1 MDERIV
7 DERILDERLE
17 PVMSS
22 EPREAVLARLFPL
35 NTSGR
40 LFYLAVMLAA
50 VGLAWTETAHTDTQ
64 SYPWWTF
71 LFLAS
76 AASVAQLFTIRTG
89 NSHGFHTASVFAAAA
104 ALLLPPELIILMA
117 VVQHVPEW
125 RKVRYP
131 WFIQTFNIFNYV
143 VAMLAARAVALAIA
157 GDPLNATFGSRWAL
171 AGLAAVLTLVVVNH
185 ALLAGMLRAAKGVG
199 IRAGGLLSPTELGG
213 DIVQAGLGVALAA
226 LLVHDIWLAPALL
239 APLVLSYRSF
249 ATLGRL
255 RDTEER
261 FRTMFDSAPIG
272 MVVRDLDGSVLSA
285 NRAMQSMLGSETVD
299 LAPHELHADLAAG
312 RSDHYE
318 LDRVLI
324 AQDGS
329 EVSARVAV
337 ALVRDAGARAQFA
350 IEMVEDVSQ
359 RKLLEDQLRQSQKME
374 AIGRL
379 AGGVAHDFNNLLTAI
394 IGYADLAVGQVGEGQ
409 GSVKED
415 IGEIRKAADRAHGL
429 TRQLLAFGR
438 KQILDPQV
446 LNLND
451 VVGDMDTMLRRLIGE
466 NINVVTAYGSTLA
479 SVEADPGQLHQVI
492 VNLVVN
498 SRDEMTNGG
507 TLTISTENVLVTEP
521 AAAKLG
527 SGAHAGRFVTLT
539 IRDTGGGMDA
549 QTKER
554 LFEPFFTLKGV
565 GKGTGLGLST
575 VDGIVSQSGGFIH
588 VESELGQGAAFTV
601 YLPAIDEPASTIPL
615 APPEAARRGS
625 ETILLVEDEEVVRSL
640 VQRMLESAGYRVLI
654 AANGHDA
661 LALAD
666 AATFDLVLTDVVMP
680 HMSGSELMSKLDH
693 AVPVLFMSG
702 YTAELVEQ
710 HRVLEAGSNLL
721 QKPFTAVELTRKIRE
736 LLDRATVEAA

>member
-7 DERILDERLE
+7 DERIVDERVLDERIE
-17 PVMSS
+17 PVMSP
-22 EPREAVLARLFPL
+22 EPRESVLARLFPF
-35 NTSGR
+35 NTAGR
-40 LFYLAVMLAA
+40 LVYVAVMLGAA
-50 VGLAWTETAHTDTQ
+50 GLAGAEIARGHTHT
-64 SYPWWTF
+64 YPWWTF
-71 LFLAS
+71 AFLAS

-89 NSHGFHTASVFAAAA
+89 NSHGFHTAIVFVAAA
-104 ALLLPPELIILMA
+104 ALLLPPELIVLMA
-117 VVQHVPEW
+117 VTQHLPEW

-131 WFIQTFNIFNYV
+131 WFIQSFNIFNFI
-143 VAMLAARAVALAIA
+143 VAMLAASAAAHLITHDTAESDA
-157 GDPLNATFGSRWAL
+157 GRWAL
-171 AGLAAVLTLVVVNH
+171 SGLAAVLTLVLVNH
-185 ALLAGMLRAAKGVG
+185 ALLAVMLRAAKGVG

-213 DIVQAGLGVALAA
+213 DFIQAGLGVALAA
-226 LLVHDIWLAPALL
+226 LLVEAFWLAPALL

-272 MVVRDLDGSVLSA
+272 MVVRDLDGGVVST
-285 NRAMQSMLGSETVD
+285 NRAMQTMLGSDEVE
-299 LAPHELHADLAAG
+299 LAPDELHAELAAG
-312 RSDHYE
+312 HSDHYE
-318 LDRVLI
+318 LDRVLT
-324 AQDGS
+324 AKDGR
-329 EVSARVAV
+329 EVSARVAA
-337 ALVRDAGARAQFA
+337 ALVRDAGARPQFA
-350 IEMVEDVSQ
+350 IEMVQDVSQ
-359 RKLLEDQLRQSQKME
+359 RKLLEDQLRQAQKME

-394 IGYADLAVGQVGEGQ
+394 IGYADLVLLQVGDGQ
-409 GSVKED
+409 AGMKDDV
-415 IGEIRKAADRAHGL
+415 GEIRKAADRAHGL

-498 SRDEMTNGG
+498 ARDEMTDGG
-507 TLTISTENVLVTEP
+507 TLTISTENVVLTDP
-521 AAAKLG
+521 PG
-527 SGAHAGRFVTLT
+527 SFVALT
-539 IRDTGGGMDA
+539 IRDTGRGMDA

-575 VDGIVSQSGGFIH
+575 VDGIVSQSGGFIK
-588 VESELGQGAAFTV
+588 VESELGEGAAFTV
-601 YLPAIDEPASTIPL
+601 YLPAVDGLANSIPLPPPEPAR
-615 APPEAARRGS
+615 AGD
-625 ETILLVEDEEVVRSL
+625 ETILLVEDEEIVRRL
-640 VQRMLESAGYRVLI
+640 IQRMLEEAGYKVLI

-661 LALAD
+661 LTLAE
-666 AATFDLVLTDVVMP
+666 AANFDLVLTDVVMP
-680 HMSGSELMSKLDH
+680 HMSGSELISRLDPRI
-693 AVPVLFMSG
+693 PVLFISG

-710 HRVLEAGSNLL
+710 HRVLDPGTNLL

-736 LLDRATVEAA
+736 LLDRAVVDAA

>member
-1 MDERIV
+1 MDQRIV
-7 DERILDERLE
+7 DERVLDERVE
-17 PVMSS
+17 PVMRP
-22 EPREAVLARLFPL
+22 EPREPVLARLFPF
-35 NTSGR
+35 NTAGR
-40 LFYLAVMLAA
+40 LVYVAVMLAA
-50 VGLAWTETAHTDTQ
+50 VGLAGTEIARAHTHT
-64 SYPWWTF
+64 YPWWTF
-71 LFLAS
+71 VFLAS
-76 AASVAQLFTIRTG
+76 AASAAQLFTIRTG
-89 NSHGFHTASVFAAAA
+89 HSHGFHTAIVFVAAA
-104 ALLLPPELIILMA
+104 ALLLPPELIVLMA
-117 VVQHVPEW
+117 VIQHLPEW

-131 WFIQTFNIFNYV
+131 WFIQSFNIFNFV
-143 VAMLAARAVALAIA
+143 VAMLAARAAAHAIANGTLHSTFDARWTVAALA
-157 GDPLNATFGSRWAL
+157 S
-171 AGLAAVLTLVVVNH
+171 VVTLVLVNH
-185 ALLAGMLRAAKGVG
+185 ALLAVMLRAAKGVG

-213 DIVQAGLGVALAA
+213 DIVQAGLGIALAA
-226 LLVHDIWLAPALL
+226 LLLEEFWLVPALL

-272 MVVRDLDGSVLSA
+272 IVVRDLDGGVVSS
-285 NRAMQSMLGSETVD
+285 NKAMQTMLGSD
-299 LAPHELHADLAAG
+299 LVELPPDELHAELAAG

-324 AQDGS
+324 ADDGH
-329 EVSARVAV
+329 EVSARVAA
-337 ALVRDAGARAQFA
+337 ALVRDAGERPQFA
-350 IEMVEDVSQ
+350 IEMVQDVSQ
-359 RKLLEDQLRQSQKME
+359 RKLLEDQLRQAQKME

-394 IGYADLAVGQVGEGQ
+394 IGYSDLALNQVGDGQ
-409 GSVKED
+409 AGMKDD

-466 NINVVTAYGSTLA
+466 NINVVTAYGSALA

-498 SRDEMTNGG
+498 ARDEMTDGG
-507 TLTISTENVLVTEP
+507 TLTISTGNVVLTDP
-521 AAAKLG
+521 AG
-527 SGAHAGRFVTLT
+527 PFVALT
-539 IRDTGGGMDA
+539 IRDTGRGMDA

-554 LFEPFFTLKGV
+554 LFEPFFTTKGV

-588 VESELGQGAAFTV
+588 VESELGEGATFTV
-601 YLPAIDEPASTIPL
+601 YLPAVSGPANAVPL
-615 APPEAARRGS
+615 APPEPARSGS
-625 ETILLVEDEEVVRSL
+625 ETILLVEDEEIVRTL
-640 VQRMLESAGYRVLI
+640 IQRMLEEAGYRVLI

-661 LALAD
+661 LTLAE
-666 AATFDLVLTDVVMP
+666 AANFDLVLTDVVMP
-680 HMSGSELMSKLDH
+680 HMSGSELIGRLDPRI
-693 AVPVLFMSG
+693 PVLFISG

-710 HRVLEAGSNLL
+710 HRVLDPGTNLL

-736 LLDRATVEAA
+736 LLDRAVVDAA